1 MTQGK
6 GPLGEEWGI
15 KYELSTVR
23 ESLDTERNPPGDPGY
38 LMLQTAQRRRKQASI
53 REPVLPLP
61 TRERLAFSREQNA
74 QPGQPVYT
82 CLCSRGPV
90 GDPPDLLAQ
99 D

>member
-1 MTQGK
+1 MGHQYK
-6 GPLGEEWGI
+6 R
-15 KYELSTVR
+15 STVR
-23 ESLDTERNPPGDPGY
+23 ESLDTERNPPGGDPGY
-38 LMLQTAQRRRKQASI
+38 LMLRRAQRRRKQASI